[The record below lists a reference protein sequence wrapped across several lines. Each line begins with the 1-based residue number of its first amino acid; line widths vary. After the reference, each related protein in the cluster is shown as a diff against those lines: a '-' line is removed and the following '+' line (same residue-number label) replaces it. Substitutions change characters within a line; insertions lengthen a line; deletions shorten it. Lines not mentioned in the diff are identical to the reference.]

1 MLERVED
8 EVLLPDVERLARD
21 ERRRLVETGRCE
33 KGASCIR
40 WPASPPPKPPLP
52 RARRLG
58 VRRCDLGGRRARA
71 LRRGAHRHRRRSREE
86 ADRGA
91 DPEEPRARLDVFAA
105 VFTSDRWSNP
115 NNGVIADYAP
125 STKGGGAILI
135 VGYEQIEGRP
145 YFIFRNS
152 WDDNVLLGF
161 SVGIKRK
168 VACAERA
175 RACGRSTP
183 ARTDAPPTVSRT
195 RRPVPRR
202 PARSPRERTS

>member
-1 MLERVED
+1 M
-8 EVLLPDVERLARD
+8 
-21 ERRRLVETGRCE
+21 
-33 KGASCIR
+33 
-40 WPASPPPKPPLP
+40 
-52 RARRLG
+52 
-58 VRRCDLGGRRARA
+58 
-71 LRRGAHRHRRRSREE
+71 
-86 ADRGA
+86 
-91 DPEEPRARLDVFAA
+91 FAA

-175 RACGRSTP
+175 CVWAVDPGATGCPAGGQPCTQTCPAPTCALTTRENELKPMVFAC
-183 ARTDAPPTVSRT
+183 AAPSQ
-195 RRPVPRR
+195 
-202 PARSPRERTS
+202 